1 MLIVLQKLMMLT
13 YTKVDALADVDA
25 ELLLVSMLLV
35 LILALM
41 LVLIERSSIRVNSFC
56 PTLTLL
62 KRLKCYDAT
71 KCVHLILGSD
81 YFDIAKPYR

>member
-1 MLIVLQKLMMLT
+1 MNVD
-13 YTKVDALADVDA
+13 VDALADVDA

-41 LVLIERSSIRVNSFC
+41 LALILRSSTRVNSLC
-56 PTLTLL
+56 PTLTRL

-71 KCVHLILGSD
+71 KCVHFILGSD
-81 YFDIAKPYR
+81 YFDIADYID